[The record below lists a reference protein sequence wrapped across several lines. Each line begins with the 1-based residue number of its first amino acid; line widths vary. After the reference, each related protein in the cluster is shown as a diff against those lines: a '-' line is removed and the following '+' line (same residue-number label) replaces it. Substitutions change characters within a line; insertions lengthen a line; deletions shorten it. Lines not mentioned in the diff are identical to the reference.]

1 MNNERRKKI
10 VGIIDR
16 LNKVKEEINDLRCEV
31 SSLQDEE
38 QEAYDNLPE
47 SMQDGERGTAI
58 QDKIDELES
67 AYGAIMDDSM
77 IDLDEAISQLESA
90 KE

>member
-47 SMQDGERGTAI
+47 SMQDGERGTGI

>member
-16 LNKVKEEINDLRCEV
+16 LNKVKEEINDLRSEV

-38 QEAYDNLPE
+38 QDAYDNLPE
-47 SMQDGERGTAI
+47 SMQDGDRGTAI
-58 QDKIDELES
+58 QDAINELES
-67 AYGAIMDDSM
+67 AYEAIMEDSM

>member
-16 LNKVKEEINDLRCEV
+16 LNKVKEEINDLRSEV
-31 SSLQDEE
+31 SDLQDEE
-38 QEAYDNLPE
+38 QDAYDNLPE
-47 SMQDGERGTAI
+47 SMQDGDRGTAI
-58 QDKIDELES
+58 QDAINELES